1 MSEKHETNEVTTYT
15 PEEQTQLLHIARH
28 TLEAVTAGEMRPPVD
43 LQGLSPRLC
52 EERACFVTLT
62 MDGELRGCTGT
73 LNARRPLAEEV
84 SVTTVQTAFNDPR
97 FSPVTAAE
105 VPFIEIEISV
115 LTPSVPLHFDT
126 PDDLPRLLRP
136 GIDGVTLHL
145 GSFRSTFLPQVWE
158 RIPDPVE
165 FLTLLSR
172 KMGLSSNA
180 WRDPRIQVET
190 YQSMVIIEPATHP
203 DSSTPSAS

>member
-1 MSEKHETNEVTTYT
+1 MNDKNEPSQETPYT
-15 PEEQTQLLHIARH
+15 PDEQAQLLHIARH
-28 TLEAVTAGEMRPPVD
+28 TLETVTAGAMRPQVD
-43 LQGLSPRLC
+43 LSMLSGRLC
-52 EERACFVTLT
+52 DERACFVTLT

-73 LNARRPLAEEV
+73 LMARRPLAEEV
-84 SVTTVQTAFNDPR
+84 SFTTVQTAFNDPR
-97 FSPVTAAE
+97 FPPVTSAE

-126 PDDLPRLLRP
+126 PDDLPRLIRP
-136 GIDGVTLHL
+136 HVDGVTLHL
-145 GSFRSTFLPQVWE
+145 GAYRSTFLPQVWE

-172 KMGLSSNA
+172 KMGLSNNA

-190 YQSMVIIEPATHP
+190 YQSVVIVEPAKV
-203 DSSTPSAS
+203 